1 MIDFSQ
7 AAPSDR
13 ETKKC
18 QVCRNFRA
26 EAAGK
31 SEGEMPQGELN
42 LILDTREAPPWHKSR
57 SLGLLAALT
66 PKCVLVL
73 PSTGRSLSEEQEQ
86 GQRTARRRL
95 EGLSIPTED
104 QPDQDGTKH
113 SLTS

>member
-1 MIDFSQ
+1 
-7 AAPSDR
+7 
-13 ETKKC
+13 
-18 QVCRNFRA
+18 
-26 EAAGK
+26 
-31 SEGEMPQGELN
+31 MPQGELN